1 MAKQTKQVVLTTT
14 IPATGAIV
22 VNRFVNFA
30 GAQAK
35 AGEAVALSPEQYEQV
50 AAHVSAAEINDEALA
65 ESGYAPDG
73 ETPLQDT
80 PSETPETPAPK
91 RGRAKAAE

>member
-1 MAKQTKQVVLTTT
+1 MT
-14 IPATGAIV
+14 IKVYIAHTPLILQDAAGKEFRVETGA
-22 VNRFVNFA
+22 
-30 GAQAK
+30 
-35 AGEAVALSPEQYEQV
+35 AVELSPEQYEQV